1 MQLSQGVT
9 TLFKCPFVKIINVKI
24 EEPSARFKDESEDSM
39 EDVACVKMD
48 PVMYS

>member
-1 MQLSQGVT
+1 M
-9 TLFKCPFVKIINVKI
+9 FVKSLFRFPLVKIVNVKI

-39 EDVACVKMD
+39 EDVACVKLD